1 MDDTE
6 VGRIGS
12 WVGLDV
18 GKQDHHATVISA
30 VGERLFELAVRN
42 DEVQIERLLDRALE
56 SGTVR
61 EGSSDESAA
70 GFHSGR
76 SELVLAS
83 GSRRC

>member
-30 VGERLFELAVRN
+30 VGERLFELPSETTRSRSSGCSTA
-42 DEVQIERLLDRALE
+42 LSSPDRAR
-56 SGTVR
+56 R
-61 EGSSDESAA
+61 EQ
-70 GFHSGR
+70 
-76 SELVLAS
+76 
-83 GSRRC
+83 

>member
-6 VGRIGS
+6 VGHIAS

-76 SELVLAS
+76 SELVLTS